1 MDEIY
6 QEMNQSDYDYI
17 FITDPY
23 IVKVIENINE
33 NFPPSKYPITDRD
46 ILEDR
51 LAQCGFYD
59 IDWKSFSSKQWMDWT
74 KSELWNYFNEKGGE

>member
-6 QEMNQSDYDYI
+6 QKMKQSDYDYT

-33 NFPPSKYPITDRD
+33 NIPPSKYPITDRD

-59 IDWKSFSSKQWMDWT
+59 LDLQGGEDWLEWT
-74 KSELWNYFNEKGGE
+74 KCELWNYFNEKGGE